1 MGAKDK
7 KKKGN
12 ESKQAKK
19 AEKQAKQASKGEK
32 KAKSKQAKVEGS
44 DAEDVDLDEVLEEYR
59 RAQEQFLK
67 VTETVCE
74 APPRPRAAS
83 TILASPTDTNNLL
96 LFGGE
101 YFNGSLAHFFN
112 DLHIYNIARDEWRC
126 GTFHHYADFWRLE
139 PATREWT
146 KIEVKGKDKSPPA
159 RSGHRMTYWKH
170 YIILF
175 GGFQD
180 TSNQTKYLADLWVF
194 DTINY
199 VWHSPALPPAQL
211 KPDARSSFT
220 LLPSDQ
226 GAVLFGGYSRVKA
239 TVALKKKAGKGNQG
253 ASGTGQKN
261 VLIPKVH
268 EDCFFLRMSL
278 PAADAGPN
286 TPPAVRWEKRKKPAN
301 TPSPSRAGATM
312 TYHKGRGIMFGGV
325 HDVEASEEGMDS
337 EFFNQLFAWNIERNR
352 FMPLAL
358 RKPRNNQKAR
368 PAEQR
373 VNRRGRGQANEEEL
387 LRQLA
392 ALETGASL
400 EDTDGIELEKKEEEA
415 EEEQIAVKEMPVTME
430 PPHMR
435 FNAQLTVQNDVL
447 YIYGGTYEKAD
458 REFTFDDLYAIDLV
472 KLDGCKEVFTRPVED
487 WVTTAPS
494 EMTEEDDAETS
505 ATSVDD
511 GLPHPRPFESR
522 REFFVRTS
530 AEWQE
535 VLMTNLRWKNIQPET
550 MAVKEIKAKA
560 FELSEEKWWDCREEI
575 TALEEEQEAA
585 GIQEVP
591 NEQLSRHL
599 APPTPNL
606 YRFASLAK
614 PNHLCRPLSQRQR
627 SPKSESPPG
636 CFVQRSGCCTTPSGD
651 HAAFLPFIQSTASA
665 ALPTSHKG
673 DLAMGGY
680 CLPSR
685 STRGSHPQR
694 SASGMA
700 SMTMGTW
707 EPQPHQVDF
716 SEKWRLRQYA
726 TLSVSLWFSCVRGA

>member
-1 MGAKDK
+1 M
-7 KKKGN
+7 
-12 ESKQAKK
+12 
-19 AEKQAKQASKGEK
+19 
-32 KAKSKQAKVEGS
+32 EGS
-44 DAEDVDLDEVLEEYR
+44 DAEDDVDLDEVLEEYR
-59 RAQEQFLK
+59 RQQELFLK

-126 GTFHHYADFWRLE
+126 VTSPNAPLPRSGHAWTRASNPNHVYLFGGEFSSPKQGTFHHYADFWRLE
-139 PATREWT
+139 PASREWT

-180 TSNQTKYLADLWVF
+180 TSNQTKYLADLWIF
-194 DTINY
+194 DTVNF
-199 VWHSPALPPAQL
+199 VWHNPALPPAQL

-239 TVALKKKAGKGNQG
+239 TVALKKKASKGNSG
-253 ASGTGQKN
+253 ASSTGQKN

-268 EDCFFLRMSL
+268 EDCFFLRMAL
-278 PAADAGPN
+278 PATDAAPN
-286 TPPAVRWEKRKKPAN
+286 TPPTVRWEKRKKPAN
-301 TPSPSRAGATM
+301 TPTPSRAGATM
-312 TYHKGRGIMFGGV
+312 TWHKGRGIMFGGV
-325 HDVEASEEGMDS
+325 HDVEQSEEGMES

-373 VNRRGRGQANEEEL
+373 VNRRARGQANEEEL

-400 EDTDGIELEKKEEEA
+400 EDADDIELEKKEEEV
-415 EEEQIAVKEMPVTME
+415 EEVPLKEMPVTME

-447 YIYGGTYEKAD
+447 YIYGGTFEKAD

-472 KLDGCKEVFTRPVED
+472 KLDGCKEIFTRPVED
-487 WVTTAPS
+487 WVVSIPWLVINVYWTDNLATYRS
-494 EMTEEDDAETS
+494 LRMRMMTRTMNGTMKTRMRRTKMKRRILHSSSTPPAS
-505 ATSVDD
+505 AARRRKMI
-511 GLPHPRPFESR
+511 PNPRR
-522 REFFVRTS
+522 
-530 AEWQE
+530 
-535 VLMTNLRWKNIQPET
+535 L
-550 MAVKEIKAKA
+550 
-560 FELSEEKWWDCREEI
+560 
-575 TALEEEQEAA
+575 
-585 GIQEVP
+585 
-591 NEQLSRHL
+591 
-599 APPTPNL
+599 
-606 YRFASLAK
+606 
-614 PNHLCRPLSQRQR
+614 RPLSPPTRTTRRRRQLLWTM
-627 SPKSESPPG
+627 
-636 CFVQRSGCCTTPSGD
+636 V
-651 HAAFLPFIQSTASA
+651 
-665 ALPTSHKG
+665 
-673 DLAMGGY
+673 
-680 CLPSR
+680 CL
-685 STRGSHPQR
+685 TR
-694 SASGMA
+694 
-700 SMTMGTW
+700 
-707 EPQPHQVDF
+707 E
-716 SEKWRLRQYA
+716 
-726 TLSVSLWFSCVRGA
+726 

>member
-32 KAKSKQAKVEGS
+32 KAKTKQAKVEGS

-74 APPRPRAAS
+74 AAPRPRAAS

-126 GTFHHYADFWRLE
+126 VTSPNAPLPRSGHAWTRASNPNHVYLFGGEFSSPKQGTFHHYADFWRLE

-239 TVALKKKAGKGNQG
+239 TVALKKKASKGNQG

-268 EDCFFLRMSL
+268 EDCFFLRMSI

-337 EFFNQLFAWNIERNR
+337 EFFNQLFAWNVERNR

-400 EDTDGIELEKKEEEA
+400 EDTDGIELEKKEEEV
-415 EEEQIAVKEMPVTME
+415 EMEQVPVKEMAVTME

-472 KLDGCKEVFTRPVED
+472 KLDGCKEIFTRPVED
-487 WVTTAPS
+487 WVESDDEDDEDDEWDDEDDEDEDEDDEDEESGQQLHTPSKRGKKKEEDTVSETTTPS
-494 EMTEEDDAETS
+494 ETTEEDDAETS

-522 REFFVRTS
+522 RDFFVRTS

-585 GIQEVP
+585 GIQEVV
-591 NEQLSRHL
+591 
-599 APPTPNL
+599 
-606 YRFASLAK
+606 SLAE
-614 PNHLCRPLSQRQR
+614 R
-627 SPKSESPPG
+627 
-636 CFVQRSGCCTTPSGD
+636 GD
-651 HAAFLPFIQSTASA
+651 AGAA
-665 ALPTSHKG
+665 
-673 DLAMGGY
+673 GGG
-680 CLPSR
+680 R
-685 STRGSHPQR
+685 RR
-694 SASGMA
+694 
-700 SMTMGTW
+700 
-707 EPQPHQVDF
+707 
-716 SEKWRLRQYA
+716 
-726 TLSVSLWFSCVRGA
+726 